1 MDGQMNMHTN
11 DGNNTTT
18 LKHRR
23 FGGASLICLYILHF
37 FRIVNLWNIPS

>member
-1 MDGQMNMHTN
+1 MDGQMNLRTH

-23 FGGASLICLYILHF
+23 FGGASLIYLYILHLF
-37 FRIVNLWNIPS
+37 HIVNLWNIPS